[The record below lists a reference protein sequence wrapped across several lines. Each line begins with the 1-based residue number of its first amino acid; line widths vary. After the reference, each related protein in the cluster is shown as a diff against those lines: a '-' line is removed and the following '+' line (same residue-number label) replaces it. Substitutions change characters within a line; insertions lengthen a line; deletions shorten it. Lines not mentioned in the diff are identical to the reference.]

1 MLAAQSAL
9 IACARDVARRANFSA
24 SSYTQLANAVLVCPE
39 AAVEA
44 HDHYLTSQ
52 DPAAALNYL
61 LRLAYGKDGPDSDAD
76 ESDSEGS
83 EDEEEDE
90 MEEKVDSEDDD
101 SESSDDDEDAGAP
114 EVDEYDDDYETFG
127 EEESKSG
134 RAKVRALGRFGIAR
148 GDSSDSE
155 DEVSTENDDEDDD
168 DEYEEDFE
176 DSSSR
181 ERSPP
186 PQDDRRSFPPAKASE
201 SKAGDSDEEKDREQP
216 AADGGGSNNSGG
228 EHEVGS
234 ELAAIVVRLQ
244 ATLSTLQKHE
254 AFVTDAIG
262 TCLEEAKACLGR
274 EDRDSAVECLRRKQV
289 RAQARCL

>member
-1 MLAAQSAL
+1 MLVAQSAL

-44 HDHYLTSQ
+44 HEHYLTSQ

-61 LRLAYGKDGPDSDAD
+61 LRLAYGKDGQDSDA
-76 ESDSEGS
+76 ESDSEES
-83 EDEEEDE
+83 EDAMEGKVEPEDEDSETTESSDQDDDDEEE
-90 MEEKVDSEDDD
+90 EE
-101 SESSDDDEDAGAP
+101 AGAP
-114 EVDEYDDDYETFG
+114 EVDEYDEDYETFG
-127 EEESKSG
+127 EEESKTG
-134 RAKVRALGRFGIAR
+134 RAKVRALGRFGNAR

-155 DEVSTENDDEDDD
+155 DEVSTEDED

-186 PQDDRRSFPPAKASE
+186 PQDDRRGFPPAKATE
-201 SKAGDSDEEKDREQP
+201 AKAGDSDEEKGEP
-216 AADGGGSNNSGG
+216 AAGSSSSSGG
-228 EHEVGS
+228 EHEIGS

-244 ATLSTLQKHE
+244 ATLSTLQQHE

-262 TCLEEAKACLGR
+262 TSLEEAKACLSR
-274 EDRDSAVECLRRKQV
+274 EDRDGAVECLRRKQV
-289 RAQARCL
+289 RAQSAL